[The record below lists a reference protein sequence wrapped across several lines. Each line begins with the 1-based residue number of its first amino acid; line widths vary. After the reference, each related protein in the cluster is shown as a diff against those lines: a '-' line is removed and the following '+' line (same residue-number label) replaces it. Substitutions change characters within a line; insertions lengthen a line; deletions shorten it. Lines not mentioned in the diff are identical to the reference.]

1 MVGELFLV
9 QLESD
14 YVPYFMGLAAM
25 QLALDDKEAARRS
38 LLRLSVNQAM
48 LQAVPTATGLPR

>member
-14 YVPYFMGLAAM
+14 YAPYFMGLAAM
-25 QLALDDKEAARRS
+25 QLVLDDKEAARRS